1 MSVCCQE
8 PIKKQIVIKPKHLE
22 RYRFNNI
29 DMIFNITKAKME
41 DILRDIFTEFCRV
54 SMIGYESSTGKYWC
68 KIFDKHEHQC
78 QLHFEVEMIEKIDGR
93 TVVRLCPITGTKKLI
108 ENFAS
113 DFKETVELYISS
125 PFMRACLAKNMFL

>member
-8 PIKKQIVIKPKHLE
+8 PIKKTIVIKPRHLE

-29 DMIFNITKAKME
+29 EMLFNITKSEME
-41 DILRDIFTEFCRV
+41 DILHHIFTEFCRV

-68 KIFDKHEHQC
+68 KVFEKTSNQC

-93 TVVRLCPITGTKKLI
+93 TIVRLCPITGTKKLVDS
-108 ENFAS
+108 FAA
-113 DFKETVELYISS
+113 DFKETVDLYISS
-125 PFMRACLAKNMFL
+125 PFMKACLADKLVI